1 LFFRP
6 LVRRFREAGHDV
18 WVTVRR
24 YGETVAIAEA
34 CNFDLEVVGEH
45 GGRSTVGKGLA
56 IARRAVL
63 LAARVRRRR
72 PALAVS
78 FNSYAQALA
87 ARACGVPFVTLAD
100 YEYQPANHLAFRL
113 ARTVIVPEGFDVVAL
128 RRQGAGG
135 ERVVFFQGLKE
146 SVSLVDFVP
155 NPRFPSTLA
164 ALGIPDDDAVVVMR
178 PPATSTAYHRFGNDF
193 FYEVLAHIAALPNV
207 TVVLLP
213 RYPSQGERVRSL
225 GLQNVVIPPGVVDG
239 LNLVYWS
246 DVVVSAGGSMNR
258 EAVVL
263 GTPAYTVFG
272 GRMAGVD
279 TALLASGRMTELRSA
294 TDLEG
299 LVIKKRRRNRFRPVP
314 DSATHH
320 VVAAILGSAAHF

>member
-1 LFFRP
+1 
-6 LVRRFREAGHDV
+6 
-18 WVTVRR
+18 
-24 YGETVAIAEA
+24 
-34 CNFDLEVVGEH
+34 
-45 GGRSTVGKGLA
+45 
-56 IARRAVL
+56 
-63 LAARVRRRR
+63 
-72 PALAVS
+72 
-78 FNSYAQALA
+78 
-87 ARACGVPFVTLAD
+87 
-100 YEYQPANHLAFRL
+100 
-113 ARTVIVPEGFDVVAL
+113 
-128 RRQGAGG
+128 
-135 ERVVFFQGLKE
+135 
-146 SVSLVDFVP
+146 
-155 NPRFPSTLA
+155 
-164 ALGIPDDDAVVVMR
+164 
-178 PPATSTAYHRFGNDF
+178 
-193 FYEVLAHIAALPNV
+193 
-207 TVVLLP
+207 LLP